1 MNIIAQIN
9 EKKATS
15 NWNTSRCSVFFK
27 ALRKQLQYWRQYTE
41 TILTWRISHVIRKS
55 EYFKM
60 SEPLIYKQWKKPIN
74 MQ

>member
-15 NWNTSRCSVFFK
+15 NWNTPRCSVFFK
-27 ALRKQLQYWRQYTE
+27 ALRKQLQYKE

-60 SEPLIYKQWKKPIN
+60 FEQLIYKQWKKPIN

>member
-27 ALRKQLQYWRQYTE
+27 ALRKQLQYTE
-41 TILTWRISHVIRKS
+41 TIPTWRISHVTRKS

-60 SEPLIYKQWKKPIN
+60 FEPLIYKQWKKPIN